1 MTGRWSKKGVWAL
14 VSANCRGISAWA
26 YVITI
31 SSHDCRIDD
40 IQDNS
45 ILRRGI
51 PVAHSIY
58 GVASTI
64 NAANYVMIIALE
76 KSLELG
82 HPLVSYFFTKQSI
95 INPEKTNLLY
105 VAGGRP
111 LNTWWLSLVFKN
123 RRVLVFGRKTFQ
135 KKNCNFQVPKP
146 YFWLNASCI
155 RRLLLLFKIM
165 YCNCIRKGLLSV
177 SILKDLH

>member
-1 MTGRWSKKGVWAL
+1 VFSLYKL
-14 VSANCRGISAWA
+14 VLKCVLTKCSM
-26 YVITI
+26 YV
-31 SSHDCRIDD
+31 SVNSQLFYQFFDRIDD

-82 HPLVSYFFTKQSI
+82 HHLVTHLFNLQHSFNFFLIKFDVIFTTVLAFPRDSMSFTVHCHLVYHCRSWLHSRQGVWVRAAICHVIQSS
-95 INPEKTNLLY
+95 T
-105 VAGGRP
+105 
-111 LNTWWLSLVFKN
+111 
-123 RRVLVFGRKTFQ
+123 VLVRLNLGRMR
-135 KKNCNFQVPKP
+135 NFD
-146 YFWLNASCI
+146 I
-155 RRLLLLFKIM
+155 
-165 YCNCIRKGLLSV
+165 
-177 SILKDLH
+177 